1 MSAGERIMT
10 KPRVGIFGL
19 TGCAGDQL
27 AILNCE
33 DELLDLVELI
43 DIRDFLMASSAVDHE
58 TQLDIAFVE
67 GAVLSQ
73 RDEDTLRAI
82 RERSKVVIALGTCAA
97 FGGVAALDRLHDRGA
112 LLQDVYGAM
121 GRTYDTRPAQA
132 LHELVEVDYVLPGCP
147 IEKHEFLGAVACLLN
162 GDPPQL
168 PHYAVC
174 VECRVA
180 ENRCLLALDG
190 MLCCGPLTLAGC
202 DARCPSLGIP
212 CVGCR
217 GPAPDANYASAA
229 ALYEEKG
236 FARTQV
242 ERALATFAPAGA
254 TH

>member
-1 MSAGERIMT
+1 MT

-43 DIRDFLMASSAVDHE
+43 DIRDFLMASSAVDAE
-58 TQLDIAFVE
+58 TPLDIAFVE
-67 GAVLSQ
+67 GAVLSA
-73 RDEDTLRAI
+73 RDEALLREV
-82 RERSKVVIALGTCAA
+82 RERSRVLVALGTCAA
-97 FGGVAALDRLHDRGA
+97 TGGVAALDRLHDRGS
-112 LLQDVYGAM
+112 LLEAVYGPM

-132 LHELVEVDYVLPGCP
+132 LAELVTVDHVLPGCP
-147 IEKHEFLGAVACLLN
+147 IEKHEFLAAVASLLN
-162 GDPPQL
+162 GNAPLL

-180 ENRCLLALDG
+180 ENRCLLADG

-202 DARCPSLGIP
+202 SARCPSLGVA

-229 ALYEEKG
+229 ALYQEQG
-236 FARTQV
+236 WAREQV
-242 ERALATFAPAGA
+242 LRALATFAPAAAGL

>member
-1 MSAGERIMT
+1 MRAGAMTMT
-10 KPRVGIFGL
+10 KPKIGIFGL

-43 DIRDFLMASSAVDHE
+43 DIRDFLMASSAVDHDAA
-58 TQLDIAFVE
+58 LDIAFVE

-73 RDEDTLRAI
+73 RDEDVLR
-82 RERSKVVIALGTCAA
+82 RVRDRSRLLVALGTCAGW
-97 FGGVAALDRLHDRGA
+97 GGIAALDRLHDRGA
-112 LLQDVYGAM
+112 LLDAVYGGM

-132 LHELVEVDYVLPGCP
+132 LHELVTVDFVLPGCP

-162 GDPPQL
+162 GDAPQL
-168 PHYAVC
+168 PHYPVC

-180 ENRCLLALDG
+180 ENRCLLGADDR
-190 MLCCGPLTLAGC
+190 LCCGPLTLAGC
-202 DARCPSLGIP
+202 GARCPSLGVA

-236 FARTQV
+236 FARAQV

-254 TH
+254 TP